1 VSSRHGLPSR
11 SRVAAI
17 TLLALLAFAANS
29 LLARMAL
36 RETAIDP
43 AGFTVIRLLSGA
55 LLLWWWL
62 HRRGAPLRGAGD
74 WRSAGALFAYA
85 ALFSFA
91 YVSLST
97 GTGALLLFGA
107 VQTTMILVGWRRGER
122 LDAMQWSGFA
132 IAVLGLA
139 LLLLPGATAP
149 DPLGALWMLLAGV
162 AWGAYS
168 LFGRGHA
175 DPLRVTAGNFV
186 RAAPF
191 ALALAVLSLP
201 WLRWDA
207 HGAAL
212 AVASGAITS
221 ALGYAVWYSALRH
234 LDATRAAT
242 VQLSVP
248 VLAALLGLVFLL
260 EPIGVRFVVASITV
274 LGGIAIVVTRPV
286 RRSPSR

>member
-1 VSSRHGLPSR
+1 MHGALPR
-11 SRVAAI
+11 LRVAAI

-55 LLLWWWL
+55 LLLWWLL
-62 HRRGAPLRGAGD
+62 HRRGVPLRGAGD
-74 WRSAGALFAYA
+74 WPSASALFAYA

-97 GTGALLLFGA
+97 GTGALVLFGA
-107 VQTTMILVGWRRGER
+107 VQGTMILVGWRRGER
-122 LDAMQWSGFA
+122 LDAMQWLGFA
-132 IAVLGLA
+132 LAVLGLA
-139 LLLLPGATAP
+139 VLLLPGATAP
-149 DPLGALWMLLAGV
+149 APLGAVSMLSAGV
-162 AWGAYS
+162 AWGTYS
-168 LFGRGHA
+168 LLGRGHA
-175 DPLRVTAGNFV
+175 DPLRVTAGNFL
-186 RAAPF
+186 RAVPF
-191 ALALAVLSLP
+191 ALVLGALSLP

-207 HGAAL
+207 QGAVL
-212 AVASGAITS
+212 AVASGTITS

-260 EPIGVRFVVASITV
+260 EPIGVRFMVASVAV
-274 LGGIAIVVTRPV
+274 LGGIAIVVTRPA
-286 RRSPSR
+286 RRSRIQ

>member
-1 VSSRHGLPSR
+1 MHTALSRP
-11 SRVAAI
+11 RVAAI
-17 TLLALLAFAANS
+17 TLVALLAFAANS

-36 RETAIDP
+36 RETVIDP

-55 LLLWWWL
+55 LLLWWL
-62 HRRGAPLRGAGD
+62 IHRRGVSLRGAGD
-74 WRSAGALFAYA
+74 WPSATALFAYA

-107 VQTTMILVGWRRGER
+107 VQGTMILVGWRRGER
-122 LDAMQWSGFA
+122 LDALQWLGFA
-132 IAVLGLA
+132 LAVLGLA
-139 LLLLPGATAP
+139 VLLLPGATAP
-149 DPLGALWMLLAGV
+149 APLGAVSMLCAGA

-168 LFGRGHA
+168 LLGRGHA

-186 RAAPF
+186 RAVPF
-191 ALALAVLSLP
+191 ALALGVLSLP

-207 HGAAL
+207 QGAAL
-212 AVASGAITS
+212 AVVSGAITS

-260 EPIGVRFVVASITV
+260 EPIGVRFMVASAAV
-274 LGGIAIVVTRPV
+274 LGGIAIVVTRPA
-286 RRSPSR
+286 RRSRIQ